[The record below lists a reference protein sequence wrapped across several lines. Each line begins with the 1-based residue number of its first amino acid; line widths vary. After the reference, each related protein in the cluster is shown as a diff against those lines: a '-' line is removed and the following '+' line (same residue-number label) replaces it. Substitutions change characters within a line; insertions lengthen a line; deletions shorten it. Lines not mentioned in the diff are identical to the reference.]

1 MLYVTTL
8 LPYEKSLFW
17 LVLKPEV
24 NTLRHIV
31 DPDGFRLGAK
41 KSGEKKPN
49 GRIWTWCEPKFK
61 YPGSMVRSAQIVHY
75 EFTAQLNKMCFYCKW
90 DLFNGD
96 HLRVSR
102 NSLTFFYSKKIELNL
117 IYMQRRP
124 LLLCKSNKIHWHF
137 NYNSVRVHQG
147 IRWLSVRPNATEKW
161 DSKQMICYKINLHP
175 SLVFSLM
182 QITLVGQR
190 QHM

>member
-1 MLYVTTL
+1 MKKCCFDWCVKTGSKQSSTYCWPWISVGCQ
-8 LPYEKSLFW
+8 KSKKKRN
-17 LVLKPEV
+17 VLDE
-24 NTLRHIV
+24 
-31 DPDGFRLGAK
+31 
-41 KSGEKKPN
+41 
-49 GRIWTWCEPKFK
+49 WCEPKFK

-137 NYNSVRVHQG
+137 NYNSVGVHQG
-147 IRWLSVRPNATEKW
+147 IRWLSVRPDATERDTAKNG
-161 DSKQMICYKINLHP
+161 SIKSVCTFHLCFLLCKL
-175 SLVFSLM
+175 
-182 QITLVGQR
+182 R
-190 QHM
+190 